1 MTLEERRKKAQS
13 NYNQNLYGPPKQSTA
28 SDRANV
34 SSEATDDSDLAARRA
49 AAQANYQPQ
58 YSTPSP
64 TSSRA
69 SADARRALFEAEQQ
83 EKYLKGTASKF
94 WSKSAAGTAS
104 RSTGDTPNATELNRR
119 YLVMSKQ
126 ATILEGL
133 SRSGKTAS
141 DRSYDQHLQQFQR
154 AYADFEDYQKK
165 YQDYTSEETTRKRR
179 EETQRQ
185 LDQQLADQRVGQ
197 QVNRYG
203 NYIPQAYRQQM
214 RELGAQADQ
223 QEIDRLRRQLE
234 ADDEILASYQQQR
247 EKDRLLGL
255 DLEAVKAQMDEKT
268 AQQEELWQS
277 YLKSTGGVSWG
288 ATRKSVDPELA
299 QELEQLQNDYDRA
312 YNLQWRRDQGNQYQ
326 ALASNPDFA
335 SNSQYIQANDPE
347 TMLSQLRQQ
356 ESELVYRISNDPSAP
371 ASLSTQLQDV
381 QQQIRDYQAL
391 QEQVGS
397 TYHDMTGEN
406 DAAQRFQYATDQE
419 RGVYYYLVNTGR
431 YQEAADYA
439 DYLDYNLNERRQAQ
453 RVEQAREFARNHP
466 VLSTLA
472 SVPQSLASGVG
483 TLDLMV
489 QKAANAGSGKPVDF
503 NTAWQDPH
511 FSSAATRGTIS
522 QDLNKQYG
530 TLDESIPV
538 IGGMGV
544 GNLYQIGTSALDS
557 AAVLALTAATGLPP
571 IVGTSLL
578 GGAAATAASHDA
590 HNRGLSD
597 SQAIATGIMA
607 GIWETMFEYVSIDN
621 LLKPSV
627 SAGSLRSALGAAA
640 KQAGIEASE
649 EFLTTAANTLSDL
662 AINGDQSQLMGD
674 YQRYLAQG
682 DSASQAA
689 AKTFGSALN
698 TALQDALAGAISGG
712 VMGGGK
718 VAGVTLLPTRTTSTQ
733 TQARP
738 AVEQAQALAS
748 RMEEEAASARAAE
761 GQGQAVETLPM
772 ATQQAQDGGQ
782 QVEMLP
788 MVEQPATR
796 QIEMLPMVDTEDSG
810 LYTTSV
816 DTDPST
822 HTPEENAR
830 IQEYTRSTDS
840 KIVSFINRV
849 LGLKNRN
856 YRNKVNLNIAP
867 VSERAAADVQALTGV
882 DAAGFTHELTG
893 RAVDHIIDRHG
904 PEGEADTSMRDFND
918 IARIGYVLE
927 HYDYLEPIRNSDGS
941 PKTTQSYRMADNS
954 QAPMV
959 KFVKKIDGT
968 YYAVEAVTDSKAHR
982 LGVISA
988 YMNDQKNGSDGQVFN
1003 MGQTAPRNL
1012 TPSAMLD
1019 RPASIDSVPQSSTPV
1034 NPDTAQ
1040 QEASP
1045 DTQQGDT
1052 IGIQFHSEPA
1062 NMTEG
1067 GWAIETTR
1075 LNRMVERATAEV
1087 NQALS
1092 QRTMTRADVEQT
1104 VSAMLSKEFGMT
1116 KANADSLATRFG
1128 AQYQSIIDQGSAR
1141 LYQEMQEG
1149 DGHFRPSR
1157 ANRTLQNAVQMTP
1170 EELDAAGMDVG
1181 GEQYMT
1187 RSEAFSNRQA
1197 QAIIE
1202 QNGWDGA
1209 YDYLM
1214 QNDRWN
1220 PADVKAAV
1228 AVSQHFLEQARSA
1241 TDAATRSELYD
1252 KVGQLGMRY
1261 VQDRSAAG
1269 RALQASAE
1277 FAGDPVMDAITRI
1290 TRDFRNSEI
1299 WEKLSKE
1306 QRSDLIREISEDASE
1321 IEAARAKAEQ
1331 NDGKEELIGIINRY
1345 ARDRG
1350 VTKTV
1355 LRGQNRDV
1363 RRMFQRWMSKVLSV
1377 EELTQYANA
1386 SMDAYLVERYGR
1398 KPNAGDYMKTLQVL
1412 SHLFRPTTWFRN
1424 IYGNLSF
1431 TGLDAVNN
1439 RLATIFDIFTSH
1451 RTGTRSFQHSRGL
1464 LGREAWSASKQ
1475 AFMKSAIAVYLDLD
1489 VSGETNRYG
1498 RSNTRTF
1505 RMNGSKL
1512 GVLTRVL
1519 SHLER
1524 DLSYFLTSTDQF
1536 SKGGI
1541 QATQQRVTQEMLDS
1555 GAIKATRLGDVS
1567 AEDFAAQRGTD
1578 IARYRTFQD
1587 NSRLADLAQSAHD
1600 SLNAVIGVGDSGR
1613 RTRGGRTVH
1622 SYGLGDVMIAYPRV
1636 PGNVV
1641 SRALEYSPVGFVKGA
1656 YDWFRV
1662 IKDGKNAT
1670 VQEQTHAILEA
1681 SRGVVG
1687 STMIALAFLIS
1698 KWGLIKSTE
1707 DDDNEDEKRLNRSEG
1722 VNGLQINLS
1731 ALLRGFED
1739 GGHEWRKGDVLVSVD
1754 FLQPANAWL
1763 SMGCFIDSW
1772 LDGDKEY
1779 DAMTGSLEAFGR
1791 SIEDFPALDFLQGVL
1806 NDMQYQDMGIG
1817 NALATETVDS
1827 ITSTLVPS
1835 VVRGLATGTDQYQRD
1850 TSLGAQSLYDWI
1862 NQSTGMK
1869 GGFIKA
1875 IATQAANTMSA
1886 VPWLRKTLPIKQD
1899 NYGRNMQYTGNKVLD
1914 FINNMVSPG
1923 SIYVYSQDPL
1933 TKELA
1938 SVSSYTGTTTF
1949 YPNRTAASSVSY
1961 QNETHEMSVD
1971 ERQKYQETYG
1981 TVYYS
1986 LASELI
1992 DSQEYQSADY
2002 MTRADMLSEIESIA
2016 SAQAR
2021 VEYMDS
2027 IGVDY
2032 SDSESAKLI
2041 AKMDDYF
2048 STGMTFGQY
2057 YDWKNRLSA
2066 FSGDEK
2072 QADILSALA
2081 SSGLSET
2088 QQRTL
2093 YYGVGGY
2100 SISASKLA
2108 QGAEVGLEES
2118 DLQTWRYRIDQAEAS
2133 GEEDSQVLELLYQSA
2148 DLSADQKNMI
2158 AKLFLSDVTVIPRE
2172 TDVDFSSHDSFV
2184 LSQLSDAAQARYQ
2197 VFAQGSLTPE
2207 EWSSI
2212 YNTYSGYRT
2221 KAQTLAAME
2230 ADGIPESTAQTLYRW
2245 MNGSIDDSYYVGQM
2259 TETAQYV
2266 WSQALESADIM
2277 SAKQWLEYSGNYS
2290 GQDYDTILAELLNDG
2305 WAQATAQT
2313 LAQIL
2318 SQM

>member
-1 MTLEERRKKAQS
+1 MAKKTLEQRRKEAEQQLRRNAATFAEGVEATRQAQQGSASNATMTAEKEREILDRRAAESSARQQTADTSQQAAARTQALDLRANRYRAGAMSAYGSVFGTPERSRYRSDEELAKAAKDFLDSGDTSNQKGFLKQYSATEQDKLRRYLNQYQQEAAQS
-13 NYNQNLYGPPKQSTA
+13 AEEQQQRASYLRGLDVASAQSELDDLNKRLDNAARAKKAVGDNLSQVNRVMPGSSLWQQLNEDVDALQTQRDQLQRDVSEASRLQTSDRYAALKGNSDFSEGVRRGEELTHNDSLQTWMGRGSSTGYMTEDEWDTFNYLRGTQGDAASQEYLDFLREELNRREGQYEAEQVRDTGNYGPFGRVGRGVVTGLYGVAAGLDQAASGARQTAENIFGEGDKLPTSSLQYGSSYIGQDLEDTGAKIGSFNLSKAGYDVINTTANMLPSILASYATGGIAGGLGAGTKAASLLSRAAGGAAMATSVYGNAYNQALQDGYTKEQANAYGLLSAASETGLQYALGGITALGGTVTNSVGQKLVANISSPAVQALARVGINSLGEGSEEYLQEIIDPLFRNLVFQEGNQFKAYTPEAAYAFLLGALSAGLIEAPTQLRTPETIA
-28 SDRANV
+28 SAGRGV
-34 SSEATDDSDLAARRA
+34 MESGHTDDLFQRALAMPEKSVSHRRA
-49 AAQANYQPQ
+49 AAMQN
-58 YSTPSP
+58 
-64 TSSRA
+64 
-69 SADARRALFEAEQQ
+69 SAPDEQSVGYLLDA
-83 EKYLKGTASKF
+83 
-94 WSKSAAGTAS
+94 
-104 RSTGDTPNATELNRR
+104 
-119 YLVMSKQ
+119 
-126 ATILEGL
+126 
-133 SRSGKTAS
+133 
-141 DRSYDQHLQQFQR
+141 
-154 AYADFEDYQKK
+154 
-165 YQDYTSEETTRKRR
+165 
-179 EETQRQ
+179 
-185 LDQQLADQRVGQ
+185 
-197 QVNRYG
+197 
-203 NYIPQAYRQQM
+203 
-214 RELGAQADQ
+214 
-223 QEIDRLRRQLE
+223 
-234 ADDEILASYQQQR
+234 YQQ
-247 EKDRLLGL
+247 DGG
-255 DLEAVKAQMDEKT
+255 DL
-268 AQQEELWQS
+268 S
-277 YLKSTGGVSWG
+277 
-288 ATRKSVDPELA
+288 
-299 QELEQLQNDYDRA
+299 
-312 YNLQWRRDQGNQYQ
+312 
-326 ALASNPDFA
+326 
-335 SNSQYIQANDPE
+335 
-347 TMLSQLRQQ
+347 
-356 ESELVYRISNDPSAP
+356 
-371 ASLSTQLQDV
+371 
-381 QQQIRDYQAL
+381 
-391 QEQVGS
+391 
-397 TYHDMTGEN
+397 
-406 DAAQRFQYATDQE
+406 
-419 RGVYYYLVNTGR
+419 
-431 YQEAADYA
+431 
-439 DYLDYNLNERRQAQ
+439 
-453 RVEQAREFARNHP
+453 
-466 VLSTLA
+466 
-472 SVPQSLASGVG
+472 
-483 TLDLMV
+483 
-489 QKAANAGSGKPVDF
+489 
-503 NTAWQDPH
+503 
-511 FSSAATRGTIS
+511 
-522 QDLNKQYG
+522 
-530 TLDESIPV
+530 
-538 IGGMGV
+538 
-544 GNLYQIGTSALDS
+544 
-557 AAVLALTAATGLPP
+557 
-571 IVGTSLL
+571 
-578 GGAAATAASHDA
+578 
-590 HNRGLSD
+590 
-597 SQAIATGIMA
+597 
-607 GIWETMFEYVSIDN
+607 
-621 LLKPSV
+621 
-627 SAGSLRSALGAAA
+627 
-640 KQAGIEASE
+640 
-649 EFLTTAANTLSDL
+649 FLTQPPVPTPDNTETV
-662 AINGDQSQLMGD
+662 
-674 YQRYLAQG
+674 
-682 DSASQAA
+682 AS
-689 AKTFGSALN
+689 
-698 TALQDALAGAISGG
+698 
-712 VMGGGK
+712 
-718 VAGVTLLPTRTTSTQ
+718 
-733 TQARP
+733 
-738 AVEQAQALAS
+738 
-748 RMEEEAASARAAE
+748 
-761 GQGQAVETLPM
+761 AVETLPM
-772 ATQQAQDGGQ
+772 SDQAA
-782 QVEMLP
+782 
-788 MVEQPATR
+788 QPQRPQT
-796 QIEMLPMVDTEDSG
+796 LPMVDRAGQTVQQQAAQTVQGATLPTAQPTTQAAPAAQPQQVTTLPMREQESSG
-810 LYTTSV
+810 LYTTSI

-856 YRNKVNLNIAP
+856 FRNKVNLEFAP
-867 VSERAAADVQALTGV
+867 VSDRAAADILSMTGV
-882 DAAGFTHELTG
+882 DASGFTHELTG
-893 RAVDHIIDRHG
+893 RAVDHIIERHG
-904 PEGEADTSMRDFND
+904 SEGEADSSMRDVND

-927 HYDYLEPIRNSDGS
+927 NYDFATLLRNKDGS
-941 PKTTQSYRMADNS
+941 VRTTTSYRMADNS
-954 QAPMV
+954 PAPVMQ
-959 KFVKKIDGT
+959 FVKKIDGN
-968 YYAVEAVTDSKAHR
+968 YYAVEAVTDAKAHH
-982 LGVISA
+982 LGVLSA
-988 YMNDQKNGSDGQVFN
+988 YMANANGGGQVLG
-1003 MGQTAPRNL
+1003 MGQTAPRSI
-1012 TPSAMLD
+1012 TSQTGLD
-1019 RPASIDSVPQSSTPV
+1019 RNSSTLNISQQGAAV
-1034 NPDTAQ
+1034 NPDYSALEAQDTARLTADPAQ
-1040 QEASP
+1040 AASQAEGNSETARP
-1045 DTQQGDT
+1045 RIHSQFFAEPGMAEGDFP
-1052 IGIQFHSEPA
+1052 IDSA
-1062 NMTEG
+1062 
-1067 GWAIETTR
+1067 R
-1075 LNRMVERATAEV
+1075 LNRMVQRANEVVDAALAERVLTRDEV
-1087 NQALS
+1087 QS
-1092 QRTMTRADVEQT
+1092 T
-1104 VSAMLSKEFGMT
+1104 VAAMLAQDFRMAPG
-1116 KANADSLATRFG
+1116 AADSLAARF
-1128 AQYQSIIDQGSAR
+1128 ADQYQAVIDQGSAR

-1149 DGHFRPSR
+1149 DGRFRPSQ

-1170 EELDAAGMDVG
+1170 EELDAAGMDMG

-1197 QAIIE
+1197 QSIIE

-1363 RRMFQRWMSKVLSV
+1363 RRMVQRWMSKVLSV

-1424 IYGNLSF
+1424 IHGNLSF
-1431 TGLDAVNN
+1431 TGLDTVNN

-1451 RTGTRSFQHSRGL
+1451 RTGTRSFQHSRAL

-1512 GVLTRVL
+1512 SVLTRVL

-1555 GAIKATRLGDVS
+1555 GAIDVTRLGDVS
-1567 AEDFAAQRGTD
+1567 AEDFAAQRGKD
-1578 IARYRTFQD
+1578 IARFRTFQD
-1587 NSRLADLAQSAHD
+1587 NSRLAEIAQGVHDLF
-1600 SLNAVIGVGDSGR
+1600 NFVGVGDSGR
-1613 RTRGGRTVH
+1613 RSRGGHVIH
-1622 SYGLGDVMIAYPRV
+1622 SYGLGDVVIAYPRV

-1641 SRALEYSPVGFVKGA
+1641 SRALEYSPVGFAKGA

-1687 STMIALAFLIS
+1687 SAMIALAFLIS

-2002 MTRADMLSEIESIA
+2002 MTRAYMLSEIESIA

-2032 SDSESAKLI
+2032 SGSESAKLI

-2057 YDWKNRLSA
+2057 YDWKARMA
-2066 FSGDEK
+2066 EFSGDTK
-2072 QADILSALA
+2072 QADILSAL
-2081 SSGLSET
+2081 SGSGLSEA
-2088 QQRTL
+2088 QQEAI
-2093 YYGVGGY
+2093 YYNMGGY
-2100 SISASKLA
+2100 SISDEK
-2108 QGAEVGLEES
+2108 QAEGTSVGLTED
-2118 DLQTWRYRIDQAEAS
+2118 DLKYWRYRIDQAQAA
-2133 GEEDSQVLELLYQSA
+2133 GTDDSQLLWQIYQSV
-2148 DLSADQKNMI
+2148 DLSDEQKNMV
-2158 AKLFLSDVTVIPRE
+2158 AKLFLSDATVIPKE
-2172 TDVDFSSHDSFV
+2172 TDVDFSSYDSFL
-2184 LSQLSDAAQARYQ
+2184 LSQLPETAQTRYQ
-2197 VFAQGSLTPE
+2197 VYAKDYLSPE
-2207 EWSSI
+2207 EWSEI
-2212 YNTYSGYRT
+2212 YNTFSGYRT
-2221 KAQTLAAME
+2221 KTQMQQAMLAAGLSQSD
-2230 ADGIPESTAQTLYRW
+2230 ADILYSW
-2245 MNGSIDDSYYVGQM
+2245 ISGSLDDSYYVGQM

>member
-1 MTLEERRKKAQS
+1 MAKKTLEQRRKEAEQQLRRNAATFAEGVEATRQAQQGSASNATMTAEKEREILDQRAAESSARQQTADTSQQAAARTQALDLKANRYRAGAMSAYGSVFGTPERSRYRSDEELAKAAKDFLDSGDTSNQKGFLKQYSVTEQAKLRRYLNQYQQEAAQS
-13 NYNQNLYGPPKQSTA
+13 AEEQQQRASYLRGLDVASAQSELDDLNKRLDNAARAKKAVGNNLSQVNRVMPGSSLWQQLNEDVDALQTQRDQLQRDVSEASRLQTSDRYAALKGNSDFSEGVRRGEELTHNDSLQTWMGRGSSTGYMTEDEWDTFNYLRGTQGDAASQEYLDFLRDELNRREGQYEAEQVRDTGNYGPFGKVGRGVVTGLYGVAAGLDQAASGARQTAENIFGEGDKLPTSSLQYGSSYIGQDLEDTGAKIGSFNLSKAGYDVINTTANMLPSILASYATGGIAGGLGAGTKAASLLSRAAGGAAMATSVYGNAYNQALQDGYTKEQANAYGLLSAASETGLQYALGGITALGGTVTNSVGQKLVANISSPAVQALARVGINSLGEGSEEYLQEIIDPLFRNLVFQEGNQFKAYTPEAAYAFLLGALSAGLIEAPTQLRTPETIVSAGRGVMESGHTGDLLQ
-28 SDRANV
+28 RALAMPEKSV
-34 SSEATDDSDLAARRA
+34 SHRRA
-49 AAQANYQPQ
+49 AAMQN
-58 YSTPSP
+58 
-64 TSSRA
+64 
-69 SADARRALFEAEQQ
+69 SAPDEQSVGYLLDA
-83 EKYLKGTASKF
+83 
-94 WSKSAAGTAS
+94 
-104 RSTGDTPNATELNRR
+104 
-119 YLVMSKQ
+119 
-126 ATILEGL
+126 
-133 SRSGKTAS
+133 
-141 DRSYDQHLQQFQR
+141 
-154 AYADFEDYQKK
+154 
-165 YQDYTSEETTRKRR
+165 
-179 EETQRQ
+179 
-185 LDQQLADQRVGQ
+185 
-197 QVNRYG
+197 
-203 NYIPQAYRQQM
+203 
-214 RELGAQADQ
+214 
-223 QEIDRLRRQLE
+223 
-234 ADDEILASYQQQR
+234 YQQ
-247 EKDRLLGL
+247 DGG
-255 DLEAVKAQMDEKT
+255 DL
-268 AQQEELWQS
+268 S
-277 YLKSTGGVSWG
+277 
-288 ATRKSVDPELA
+288 
-299 QELEQLQNDYDRA
+299 
-312 YNLQWRRDQGNQYQ
+312 
-326 ALASNPDFA
+326 
-335 SNSQYIQANDPE
+335 
-347 TMLSQLRQQ
+347 
-356 ESELVYRISNDPSAP
+356 
-371 ASLSTQLQDV
+371 
-381 QQQIRDYQAL
+381 
-391 QEQVGS
+391 
-397 TYHDMTGEN
+397 
-406 DAAQRFQYATDQE
+406 
-419 RGVYYYLVNTGR
+419 
-431 YQEAADYA
+431 
-439 DYLDYNLNERRQAQ
+439 
-453 RVEQAREFARNHP
+453 
-466 VLSTLA
+466 
-472 SVPQSLASGVG
+472 
-483 TLDLMV
+483 
-489 QKAANAGSGKPVDF
+489 
-503 NTAWQDPH
+503 
-511 FSSAATRGTIS
+511 
-522 QDLNKQYG
+522 
-530 TLDESIPV
+530 
-538 IGGMGV
+538 
-544 GNLYQIGTSALDS
+544 
-557 AAVLALTAATGLPP
+557 
-571 IVGTSLL
+571 
-578 GGAAATAASHDA
+578 
-590 HNRGLSD
+590 
-597 SQAIATGIMA
+597 
-607 GIWETMFEYVSIDN
+607 
-621 LLKPSV
+621 
-627 SAGSLRSALGAAA
+627 
-640 KQAGIEASE
+640 
-649 EFLTTAANTLSDL
+649 FLTQPPAPTPDNTETV
-662 AINGDQSQLMGD
+662 
-674 YQRYLAQG
+674 
-682 DSASQAA
+682 AS
-689 AKTFGSALN
+689 T
-698 TALQDALAGAISGG
+698 
-712 VMGGGK
+712 
-718 VAGVTLLPTRTTSTQ
+718 
-733 TQARP
+733 
-738 AVEQAQALAS
+738 
-748 RMEEEAASARAAE
+748 
-761 GQGQAVETLPM
+761 VETLPM
-772 ATQQAQDGGQ
+772 SDQAA
-782 QVEMLP
+782 
-788 MVEQPATR
+788 QPQRPQT
-796 QIEMLPMVDTEDSG
+796 LPMVDRAGQIVQQQAAQTVQGAILPTAQPANQARQVTTLPMREQESSG
-810 LYTTSV
+810 LYTTSI

-856 YRNKVNLNIAP
+856 FRNKVNLEFAP
-867 VSERAAADVQALTGV
+867 VSDRAASDILSMTGV
-882 DAAGFTHELTG
+882 DASGFTHELTG

-1040 QEASP
+1040 QDASP
-1045 DTQQGDT
+1045 DTQPGDT
-1052 IGIQFHSEPA
+1052 IGIQFFAEPGS
-1062 NMTEG
+1062 MTEG
-1067 GWAIETTR
+1067 DFPIDTAR

-1104 VSAMLSKEFGMT
+1104 VSAMLSKEFGLT

-1128 AQYQSIIDQGSAR
+1128 AQYQAIIDQGSAR
-1141 LYQEMQEG
+1141 LYQETQTG
-1149 DGHFRPSR
+1149 DGRFRPSQ

-1187 RSEAFSNRQA
+1187 RSEAFNNRQA

-1355 LRGQNRDV
+1355 LRGQDRDV

-1431 TGLDAVNN
+1431 TGLDTVND

-1555 GAIKATRLGDVS
+1555 GAIDVTRLGDVS
-1567 AEDFAAQRGTD
+1567 AEDFAAQRGKD

-1587 NSRLADLAQSAHD
+1587 NSRLAEIAQGAHD
-1600 SLNAVIGVGDSGR
+1600 LFNLVGVGDSGR
-1613 RTRGGRTVH
+1613 RSRGGHVIH
-1622 SYGLGDVMIAYPRV
+1622 SYGFGDVLIAYPRV

-1641 SRALEYSPVGFVKGA
+1641 SRALEYSPVGFAKGA

-1687 STMIALAFLIS
+1687 SAMIALAFLIS

-2057 YDWKNRLSA
+2057 YDWKARMA
-2066 FSGDEK
+2066 EFSGDTK
-2072 QADILSALA
+2072 QADILSALS
-2081 SSGLSET
+2081 SSGLSEA
-2088 QQRTL
+2088 QQIAI
-2093 YYGVGGY
+2093 YYGMGDY

-2133 GEEDSQVLELLYQSA
+2133 GEEDSQVLELLYQST